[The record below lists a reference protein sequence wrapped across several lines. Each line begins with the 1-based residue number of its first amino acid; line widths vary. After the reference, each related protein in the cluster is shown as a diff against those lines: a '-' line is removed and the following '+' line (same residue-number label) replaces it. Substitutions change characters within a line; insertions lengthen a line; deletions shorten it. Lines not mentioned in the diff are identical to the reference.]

1 MNYSI
6 FHIES
11 LLLSLDESLR
21 DTGYIQKG
29 YNNLENQL
37 NNENRKIFDAVV
49 TKLLKYHLTC
59 RDTLKVQKVVNGK
72 FQSDLDVTALIIQFF
87 SEIDKYVTAKT
98 PEILVDRTKLDIAN
112 ITLEDYKTLEEGVKF
127 FSTFHNVLVYYLSI
141 HKEILYLANHNLA
154 IGCYGRYRVLLE
166 TYCIIKYFIKHQDC
180 IFRFYDH
187 QIIRD
192 YLINEECGGKS
203 TPENIA
209 LFEFTK
215 QKYINEFEN
224 FKKPYGWAGK
234 YINNYMTI
242 SEIRQIA
249 LSGAPELQDIEQSYS
264 LLSEYSHVSSYAINS
279 QKTLTPAHITQIL
292 VPSNELSLY
301 ILQVYVK
308 FLLGKSNYKDKPIAY
323 ILPLLSVL
331 HDNIFN
337 KQK

>member
-1 MNYSI
+1 MNFSI

-11 LLLSLDESLR
+11 LLSNLHEALKN
-21 DTGYIQKG
+21 TGYIQEG
-29 YNNLENQL
+29 YNSLENQL

-49 TKLLKYHLTC
+49 SKLLSYRSTC
-59 RDTLKVQKVVNGK
+59 QEALKVQKVENKK
-72 FQSDLDVTALIIQFF
+72 FQSDLDATALIIQFLT
-87 SEIDKYVTAKT
+87 EIDKYITANT
-98 PEILVDRTKLDIAN
+98 PEILIDRAKLDIAN
-112 ITLEDYKTLEEGVKF
+112 TTLDNYKKLGESIKF
-127 FSTFHNVLVYYLSI
+127 FSTLHNVLVYYLTI

-187 QIIRD
+187 QIVRD
-192 YLINEECGGKS
+192 YLTNKEYGGKITS
-203 TPENIA
+203 ENTA

-224 FKKPYGWAGK
+224 FRKPYGWAGK

-242 SEIRQIA
+242 TEIRQIA
-249 LSGAPELQDIEQSYS
+249 LSGTPELQGIEQSYA

-301 ILQVYVK
+301 MMQVYVK
-308 FLLGKSNYKDKPIAY
+308 FLLSKSNYKEKPIAY
-323 ILPLLSVL
+323 ILPLLSVF

-337 KQK
+337 MLK